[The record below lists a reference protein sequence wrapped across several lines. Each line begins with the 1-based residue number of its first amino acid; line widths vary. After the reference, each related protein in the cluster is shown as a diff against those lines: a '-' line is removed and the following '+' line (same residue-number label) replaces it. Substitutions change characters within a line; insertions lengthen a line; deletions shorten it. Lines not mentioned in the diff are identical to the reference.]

1 MCYKSY
7 NTGVIV
13 SQSVVIVSQIVV
25 IIGVFS
31 VNIVVIGVVMCVL
44 KVTGVIVSQIVVIIG
59 VFSVVVVV
67 VRGCVSPTEA
77 QTHMLTVR
85 QSSDEI
91 SIIQTNTN
99 QRAVIDL

>member
-1 MCYKSY
+1 
-7 NTGVIV
+7 
-13 SQSVVIVSQIVV
+13 
-25 IIGVFS
+25 
-31 VNIVVIGVVMCVL
+31 MCVI

-91 SIIQTNTN
+91 SVIQTNTN

>member
-1 MCYKSY
+1 ML
-7 NTGVIV
+7 IV
-13 SQSVVIVSQIVV
+13 L
-25 IIGVFS
+25 
-31 VNIVVIGVVMCVL
+31 IGVVMCVI

-77 QTHMLTVR
+77 QTNMLTVR

-91 SIIQTNTN
+91 SVIQTNTN